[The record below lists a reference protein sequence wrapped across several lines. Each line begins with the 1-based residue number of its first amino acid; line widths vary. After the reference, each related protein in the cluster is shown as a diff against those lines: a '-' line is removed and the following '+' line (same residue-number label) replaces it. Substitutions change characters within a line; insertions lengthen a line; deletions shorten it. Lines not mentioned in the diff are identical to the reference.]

1 MYWPYKLSTLLVY
14 DCPCE
19 TVRHIRSVSVVS
31 VKGTVFPN
39 SLIYFSHLFV
49 EQNSS
54 TLYRVY
60 IIMFTCYEYCSSVFI
75 SFYHFCVDL
84 NSFGD
89 FLCQHTQGHRSH
101 GGRGGSCLCCPN
113 GAGAARGQQVA
124 LFD

>member
-31 VKGTVFPN
+31 VKGTVFLN

-49 EQNSS
+49 EQNSG

-60 IIMFTCYEYCSSVFI
+60 IIMFTCYEYCSSVF
-75 SFYHFCVDL
+75 HFIIFAL

-89 FLCQHTQGHRSH
+89 FLCQLTDRLSNVVYPHACIGYIITYF
-101 GGRGGSCLCCPN
+101 L
-113 GAGAARGQQVA
+113 
-124 LFD
+124 